1 MKQTDSKRA
10 ALDAALGRLNL
21 GFDDQTKDKLL
32 AYLDLVVEKNKVLN
46 LTRITSFEGAVVL
59 HLEDS
64 LSILEDFRQT
74 TGHYLDIGTGAGFP
88 GIPLGI
94 TTDRKGVLL
103 DSVKKKAAAVQEF
116 IDVLGLSD
124 RLKATGMRSEE
135 LAEQRRGGF
144 GVVTARAVSSLPAVE
159 ELATP
164 LLCKGGKLIA
174 MRGIDTDDDI
184 DIAKQAAKLL
194 GLTLVERR
202 EFAIGPNEEYTRS
215 ICVFEKTGKSTVK
228 LPRHPGFASKKPL
241 V

>member
-46 LTRITSFEGAVVL
+46 LTRITSFEDAVVL

>member
-10 ALDAALGRLNL
+10 ALDAALGRLDL
-21 GFDDQTKDKLL
+21 EFDDQTKDKLL
-32 AYLDLVVEKNKVLN
+32 SYLDLVVEKNKVLN
-46 LTRITSFEGAVVL
+46 LTRITSFEDAVVL

>member
-10 ALDAALGRLNL
+10 ALDAALSRLGL
-21 GFDDQTKDKLL
+21 DLDDSVKDKLL
-32 AYLDLVVEKNKVLN
+32 LYLDLVVEKNKVLN
-46 LTRITSFEGAVVL
+46 LTRITSFEDAVVL

-64 LSILEDFRQT
+64 LSILEVFRQT
-74 TGHYLDIGTGAGFP
+74 SGRYLDIGTGAGFP

-103 DSVKKKAAAVQEF
+103 DSVKKKAVAVQGF
-116 IDVLGLSD
+116 IDELGLDD
-124 RLKATGMRSEE
+124 RLSATGMRSEE
-135 LAEQRRGGF
+135 LAEQRRGFF

-164 LLCKGGKLIA
+164 LLRKGGKLIA
-174 MRGIDTDDDI
+174 MRGIDSEEDI
-184 DIAKQAAKLL
+184 KKAKQAANLL

-202 EFAIGPNEEYTRS
+202 EFTIGPDGEYTRS

-228 LPRHPGFASKKPL
+228 LPRHPGYASKKPL